1 VRAEDDLGSRRLAT
15 DDRNEGSD
23 CADIRRLL
31 LVSTLLGLEENKGG
45 RKRERRRTLRIIDN
59 SYIQPAQWRPLP
71 TPQLLIVVLSP
82 FLEKLLVV
90 VGKADVFV
98 GDTLE
103 DVLFAREK
111 SEMVERRERRKAY
124 VEFSL
129 GDVEDARVTVRD
141 EPADVETGRVPEAHE
156 GVALYANDPLLS
168 GSASLEKRLKGEEG
182 KVDAPSTQLL
192 HPSASPRKTQR

>member
-141 EPADVETGRVPEAHE
+141 ACQRRMRAWRCTQMTRFCQVP
-156 GVALYANDPLLS
+156 PLS
-168 GSASLEKRLKGEEG
+168 RR
-182 KVDAPSTQLL
+182 D
-192 HPSASPRKTQR
+192 